1 MEISKKEKGNRNM
14 RKQNIFLLIGITWML
29 CCVYQLKNGNKFM
42 AVVSAVI
49 SVLLFALA
57 IYNKIK
63 SKPELFMTPQIQ

>member
-1 MEISKKEKGNRNM
+1 M
-14 RKQNIFLLIGITWML
+14 
-29 CCVYQLKNGNKFM
+29 FM

-63 SKPELFMTPQIQ
+63 SKESKGSEKIKIEDETKTF

>member
-1 MEISKKEKGNRNM
+1 MS
-14 RKQNIFLLIGITWML
+14 KQNIYLLIGITWL
-29 CCVYQLKNGNKFM
+29 SCCAYQFKNGNMFM

-63 SKPELFMTPQIQ
+63 SKESKGSEKNKIEDETKMF